1 MTEQKTEVQLER
13 NFALPER
20 NFAQPGAILKSVP
33 FHFGLVVNFNPPTG
47 PKSTFRSFLPKTPNS
62 GGSGVEM

>member
-1 MTEQKTEVQLER
+1 MTDQKTEVQLER
-13 NFALPER
+13 NFALPGR

-33 FHFGLVVNFNPPTG
+33 FHFGLVIKFRPPNR
-47 PKSTFRSFLPKTPNS
+47 PEFHISEFLPKTLNS